1 MECALSLSPTG
12 YGYHGPAA
20 VHYTRKFSRHLRTA
34 HASIEIIL
42 LMTFTTWTQ
51 LVVLVDITCVGL
63 ASANTYT
70 SLPINVS
77 GSTAMVLAGRFAQNP
92 NAWQSPGSGKIDLR
106 EQMMYTGMFEGGFHD
121 V

>member
-1 MECALSLSPTG
+1 MWGSHRL
-12 YGYHGPAA
+12 
-20 VHYTRKFSRHLRTA
+20 
-34 HASIEIIL
+34 IL
-42 LMTFTTWTQ
+42 THRFRLTF
-51 LVVLVDITCVGL
+51 LVV
-63 ASANTYT
+63 
-70 SLPINVS
+70 PINVS